1 MTPII
6 RGGLGASS
14 YRYYASDE
22 YHSHPPKILIWEII
36 PSSSYNDH
44 DATDAFRQMIPAI
57 HGACSPKETLAT
69 YSTDITSLK
78 TKFFDFRKKMNKSPN
93 LRDTYLYFE
102 LTDPVDR
109 QDLKMQILYANGDA
123 DDVKMTRTTYA
134 ANNGKY
140 FLEMGITTD
149 QPPMFFNLVTDKP
162 QGHFNIRI
170 CPYKQPLVEPPPP
183 PPAHQY
189 SPNHS

>member
-1 MTPII
+1 
-6 RGGLGASS
+6 
-14 YRYYASDE
+14 
-22 YHSHPPKILIWEII
+22 
-36 PSSSYNDH
+36 
-44 DATDAFRQMIPAI
+44 
-57 HGACSPKETLAT
+57 
-69 YSTDITSLK
+69 
-78 TKFFDFRKKMNKSPN
+78 MNKSPN

-140 FLEMGITTD
+140 FLEMEITTD

-170 CPYKQPLVEPPPP
+170 CPYKQPLVAPPPPPP